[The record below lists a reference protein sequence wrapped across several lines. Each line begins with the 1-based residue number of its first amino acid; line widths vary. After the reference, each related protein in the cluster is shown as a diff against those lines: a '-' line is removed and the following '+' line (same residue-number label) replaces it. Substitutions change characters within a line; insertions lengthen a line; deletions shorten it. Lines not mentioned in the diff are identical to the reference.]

1 MSVAGE
7 CRALSF
13 GGLLRPV
20 FRGCHVVVTL
30 EIVDKGNGV
39 GHAAQLGDGIDGEVR
54 MEVHQLHGMVDAFLV
69 QIDGAAGCSAVFPHD
84 VAESVLVNTHHG
96 GKVITR

>member
-1 MSVAGE
+1 MTRE
-7 CRALSF
+7 CRTLSF

-39 GHAAQLGDGIDGEVR
+39 GHAAQLGDGIDGIVR
-54 MEVHQLHGMVDAFLV
+54 MEIHQLHRMVDAFLV
-69 QIDGAAGCSAVFPHD
+69 QIDSAARSSAVFPHD
-84 VAESVLVNTHHG
+84 GAEAVLVNTHDG
-96 GKVITR
+96 GKVIT